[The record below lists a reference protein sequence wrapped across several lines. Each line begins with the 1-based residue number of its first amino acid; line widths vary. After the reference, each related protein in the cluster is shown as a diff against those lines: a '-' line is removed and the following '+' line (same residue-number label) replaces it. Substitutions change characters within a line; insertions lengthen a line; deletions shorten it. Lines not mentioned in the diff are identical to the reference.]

1 MKWDTSQIIG
11 GKNKCL
17 LLNVLYL
24 HYLVMQCLLG
34 GKKETSWQI
43 YITLSFYYIYDV
55 VAHNVKN
62 SKSAQDIVD
71 ENLLE

>member
-1 MKWDTSQIIG
+1 MQ
-11 GKNKCL
+11 L
-17 LLNVLYL
+17 LYL
-24 HYLVMQCLLG
+24 HYLVG

-55 VAHNVKN
+55 VGHNVKN

-71 ENLLE
+71 ENLLA